1 MGKKAIIGDRG
12 DDPEWIKDIAFH
24 VSTYQK
30 SKKSDEYNRQLR
42 GLFLEYRI
50 EGLRPKEAWEKA
62 RRILAAFRIEK

>member
-1 MGKKAIIGDRG
+1 MGKKVIIGNRE

-24 VSTYQK
+24 IGVR
-30 SKKSDEYNRQLR
+30 KSDEYNRQLR
-42 GLFLEYRI
+42 ELFLEYRI